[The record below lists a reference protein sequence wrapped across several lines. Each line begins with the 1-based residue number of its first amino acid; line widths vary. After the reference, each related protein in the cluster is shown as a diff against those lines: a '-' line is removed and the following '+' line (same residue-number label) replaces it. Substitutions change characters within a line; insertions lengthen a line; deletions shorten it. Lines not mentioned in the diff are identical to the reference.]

1 MGSINTAANGGAN
14 DMSQPPPTPE
24 NEKAYP
30 AELQALLQKANAGDP
45 SVLPQLKKAF
55 DDHPE
60 LVVAFGDL
68 VAHAREA
75 LLSLV
80 AGKCLTAREAIARQA
95 DDLRARLKGAA
106 PSELEALLVDRI
118 AVSWIEVYNT
128 DIDLAQHLLRQP
140 GAAPATR
147 AAERRLDRAHAR
159 FLAAARALAMT
170 TKLLRPAVSPLDLLK
185 KEVGE
190 TGTPASG
197 AGRRSSA
204 NPAEG
209 VGVVN

>member
-1 MGSINTAANGGAN
+1 MTQSPEAGSG
-14 DMSQPPPTPE
+14 
-24 NEKAYP
+24 YP
-30 AELQALLQKANAGDP
+30 AELRAILEKANAGDP
-45 SVLPQLKKAF
+45 SVLPQLRKVF
-55 DDHPE
+55 DAHPE
-60 LVVAFGDL
+60 LAASFGDL

-80 AGKCLTAREAIARQA
+80 AGKCLTAREAIARQV

-106 PSELEALLVDRI
+106 PSELEALLADRI
-118 AVSWIEVYNT
+118 ALCWIEVYYG
-128 DIDLAQHLLRQP
+128 DVDLAQHLLRQP

-159 FLAAARALAMT
+159 FLAAARTLAMT
-170 TKLLRPAVSPLDLLK
+170 TKLLRPPVSAFDLLK
-185 KEVGE
+185 KGVDE
-190 TGTPASG
+190 TGAGAAG

>member
-1 MGSINTAANGGAN
+1 
-14 DMSQPPPTPE
+14 MSQTTPTPE

-30 AELQALLQKANAGDP
+30 AELQALLQRANSGDA
-45 SVLPQLKKAF
+45 SALPGLKQAL
-55 DDHPE
+55 DAHPE
-60 LVVAFGDL
+60 LVAAFGDL

-80 AGKCLTAREAIARQA
+80 AGKCLTAKEAIARQV

-106 PSELEALLVDRI
+106 PSELEALLIDRI
-118 AVSWIEVYNT
+118 ALCWIEVYHG
-128 DIDLAQHLLRQP
+128 DVDLAQHLLRQP

-159 FLAAARALAMT
+159 FLAAARALAT
-170 TKLLRPAVSPLDLLK
+170 TQKLLRPAVSAFDLLK
-185 KEVGE
+185 KGVDE
-190 TGTPASG
+190 TGTPVSG
-197 AGRRSSA
+197 AGRRSST

>member
-1 MGSINTAANGGAN
+1 
-14 DMSQPPPTPE
+14 MSQTTPTPE

-30 AELQALLQKANAGDP
+30 AELQALLQRANAGDP

-60 LVVAFGDL
+60 LVAAFGDL

-80 AGKCLTAREAIARQA
+80 AGKCLTAREAIARQL

-106 PSELEALLVDRI
+106 PCELEVLLADRLGLC
-118 AVSWIEVYNT
+118 WLEVYRS
-128 DIDLAQHLLRQP
+128 DVDLAQHLLRQP

-159 FLAAARALAMT
+159 FLAAARALAT
-170 TKLLRPAVSPLDLLK
+170 TQKLLRPAVSAFDLLK
-185 KEVGE
+185 KGVDE
-190 TGTPASG
+190 TGAGASG
-197 AGRRSSA
+197 AGRRSSG